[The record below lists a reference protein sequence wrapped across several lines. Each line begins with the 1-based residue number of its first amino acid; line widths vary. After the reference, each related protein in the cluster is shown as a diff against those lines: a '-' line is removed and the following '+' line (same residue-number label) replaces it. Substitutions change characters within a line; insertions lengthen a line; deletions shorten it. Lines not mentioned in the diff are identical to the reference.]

1 MTFASGYDDVLE
13 EDIKKHAMW
22 PHDHHHEL
30 LGRKSVSVQ
39 ICMKDI
45 FMEEKSG
52 HDDLVLNQ
60 SHIKSLGG

>member
-1 MTFASGYDDVLE
+1 MQDRE
-13 EDIKKHAMW
+13 EGRRGSKGEGAERGTETGCDM
-22 PHDHHHEL
+22 HEL